1 MELEDYLLLLLLA
14 AMWGASFIFIKI
26 GVGEMNPLFLVFIRS
41 AAATIALVPILVATR
56 VPFADLQSHWKPG
69 LAIGLV
75 NSALP
80 YALIAFGE
88 KYIESSLAGIL
99 NATAPLWTGLLAGF
113 WAESEGITRRQ
124 LAGLLLGFAGVVV
137 IAKPTGSAFS
147 SNVVGVLAVVGATLS
162 YAFATHFSR
171 RHFANSRPQA
181 TAFLQCVFSAVM
193 LLPLAILFHPARTP
207 SLAAWGAVTWLGVG
221 ATGIAMILSFRL
233 IQRIGATRTIVVTY
247 LIPPF
252 AIAWGFVILH
262 ERPGPETLVAL
273 ILILGGVFLNTR
285 PGRPRTVRLGVDEAV
300 VEV

>member
-1 MELEDYLLLLLLA
+1 VELEDYLLLLLLA

-41 AAATIALVPILVATR
+41 GAATVALVPILVATR
-56 VPFADLQSHWKPG
+56 VPFAQLRSHWKPG
-69 LAIGLV
+69 LAIGLL

-80 YALIAFGE
+80 YVLIAFGE

-113 WAESEGITRRQ
+113 WAESEGIGRRQ
-124 LAGLLLGFAGVVV
+124 MAGLLLGFAGVVV

-147 SNVVGVLAVVGATLS
+147 SSIIGVLAVVGATFS

-171 RHFANSRPQA
+171 RHFAESRPQA
-181 TAFLQCVFSAVM
+181 TAFLQCIFSTLI
-193 LLPLAILFHPARTP
+193 LLPLAIAFHPTRTP
-207 SLAAWGAVTWLGVG
+207 SLGAWGAVIWLGVG

-262 ERPGPETLVAL
+262 EHPGPETLVAL
-273 ILILGGVFLNTR
+273 LLILGGVFLNTR
-285 PGRPRTVRLGVDEAV
+285 PGPPRTVRLGVDEAV